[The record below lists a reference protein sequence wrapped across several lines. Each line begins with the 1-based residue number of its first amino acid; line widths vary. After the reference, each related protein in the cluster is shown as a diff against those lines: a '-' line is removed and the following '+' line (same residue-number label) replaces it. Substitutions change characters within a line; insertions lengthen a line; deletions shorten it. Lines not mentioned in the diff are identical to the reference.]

1 MKPNEIYIITYIKNT
16 IMRKMLHCA
25 VAFTLLLFSL
35 PQMLQAQER
44 TVRGAVLSAEDNT
57 ALAGVTIRV
66 KGSQRITQTDAAGN
80 FSIQIASGQT
90 LLISYVGYEDQ
101 EVTPGDNDVIN
112 IRLKMAVGSLGEV
125 VVTAMGI
132 KKERKAL
139 GYSVSE
145 LNAEE
150 LMKN

>member
-1 MKPNEIYIITYIKNT
+1 
-16 IMRKMLHCA
+16 MRKMLHGA
-25 VAFTLLLFSL
+25 VVLTLLLFLL
-35 PQMLQAQER
+35 PPILQAQER
-44 TVRGAVLSAEDNT
+44 TVRGTVLSAEDNT
-57 ALAGVTIRV
+57 ALTGVTIRI
-66 KGSQRITQTDAAGN
+66 KGSQRITQTDADGN

-90 LLISYVGYEDQ
+90 LQVSYVGYEDQ
-101 EVTPGDNDVIN
+101 EITPGDDAVVN
-112 IRLKMAVGSLGEV
+112 IRLQVAAGSLGEV

-150 LMKN
+150 LMKNNNTNVVNS